1 MPKPKLDYDVQ
12 RVRLN
17 LSPDDAARLRLHA
30 RADGRTLAGFV
41 MSLVDKH
48 EKAK

>member
-1 MPKPKLDYDVQ
+1 MPKPKLDYVPE

-17 LSPDDAARLRLHA
+17 LSPDDAARLRSHA
-30 RADGRTLAGFV
+30 KTDGRTLAAFV
-41 MSLVDKH
+41 MSLVDTY